1 MKKSKEVK
9 AKSARIKEHIEGVIE
24 SLTKNKEG
32 EPIAGP
38 YYGNRTVKRDNTR
51 EDWRAGFT
59 KPTLASRRKKRRAA
73 TKRLRRR

>member
-51 EDWRAGFT
+51 DNWRAGFT
-59 KPTLASRRKKRRAA
+59 KTTLASRRKKRRAA
-73 TKRLRRR
+73 RKRK